1 MTEEESNPMSPILEN
16 MPLVAILEGAIL
28 IIMGVYF
35 YLFPEDEQSVTAL
48 IPAFIGLGLLI
59 PGYLAYNPAMKMHA
73 MHATAVFALIGTLGG
88 AMGIPE
94 AIAGDWGRTTI
105 ARIVLLLLCGEYM
118 FFSIMSFRAARIKR
132 EQEENEEFTPSKK
145 IETPSSENEQQINI
159 TNINIS
165 DSVIN
170 KSDIGKKE

>member
-59 PGYLAYNPAMKMHA
+59 PG
-73 MHATAVFALIGTLGG
+73 
-88 AMGIPE
+88 
-94 AIAGDWGRTTI
+94 
-105 ARIVLLLLCGEYM
+105 
-118 FFSIMSFRAARIKR
+118 
-132 EQEENEEFTPSKK
+132 
-145 IETPSSENEQQINI
+145 
-159 TNINIS
+159 
-165 DSVIN
+165 
-170 KSDIGKKE
+170 